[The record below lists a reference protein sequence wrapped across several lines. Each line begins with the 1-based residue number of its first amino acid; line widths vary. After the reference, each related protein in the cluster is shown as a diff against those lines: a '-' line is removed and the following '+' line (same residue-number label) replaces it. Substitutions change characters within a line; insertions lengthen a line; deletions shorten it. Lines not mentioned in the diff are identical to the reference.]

1 MAEIR
6 EQLVLENRFSETL
19 TQFIRLAEQC
29 SGSAKEMNTA
39 ARSAG
44 AQARVLSSAYQV
56 AAASSAAAAAE
67 QRRLTAEHRANAS
80 ASNAAVAAARAQT
93 AQSRAA
99 TAALQQEAAAQN
111 AAAAAAR
118 AQLMQTRAATAAERL
133 AEQQAKKTANATKTL
148 ASSQTEAAATADNLS
163 GKLRG
168 LLGTYLSFQ
177 TVKGVFNLSD
187 ELASTNARLK
197 MMTGSAEAAAAAQNE
212 IFAAAMRSRGAYTD
226 MADTVAKLGTL
237 AGSAF
242 GSTSEII
249 AFAEQLQKQMAL
261 SGTSSASA
269 QAAILQLTQGL
280 SSGVLRGEE
289 LNSVLEQ
296 TPMIAQTIA
305 DSLGVTTGKMR
316 EMASEGALTADV
328 VKNAILGAADETNA
342 AFEKMPY
349 TWAQVWTQI
358 KNITL
363 RMTQP
368 VLNVI
373 NRMANKIDDA
383 MQWIKDNS
391 ELVAGALAAVATAA
405 AIAGAQMVLSALKS
419 AGAWAAA
426 HPVLMAVV
434 AAVGLIIY
442 TARAAG
448 AAWEEIGGVIGG
460 VFGYLY
466 TSAMNVLIV
475 PVQNAFATLINFL
488 GNLFNDWSGSI
499 VALFAD
505 LATNVVGK
513 VRWIAQAIESLIN
526 AIPGVEINI
535 TSGLDRLYNNM
546 RSGVDE
552 FRRMNG
558 MKTYVTPWDYVNLSE
573 AVSGGVS
580 IGSRLGRG
588 LDNFDLNSFV
598 SGLTGSSYIPTASIP
613 QLDDIAGSV
622 ASIEKAVDMSQEDLK
637 MLVDESE
644 RRYVNRINLTSQ
656 TPVITVNGANTG
668 RTAADRQSLANA
680 IRDILIEQ
688 TAAGSVISTAAPV
701 VG

>member
-1 MAEIR
+1 MAVIHEK
-6 EQLVLENRFSETL
+6 LVLEDKFTQTL
-19 TQFIRLAEQC
+19 TQFIRLAEQS
-29 SGSAKEMNTA
+29 SGTAKEMNAA

-44 AQARVLSSAYQV
+44 AQARVLSSAYRV

-67 QRRLTAEHRANAS
+67 QRRLTAEHRANAA
-80 ASNAAVAAARAQT
+80 ASNAAVAAAK
-93 AQSRAA
+93 
-99 TAALQQEAAAQN
+99 
-111 AAAAAAR
+111 
-118 AQLMQTRAATAAERL
+118 AQLMQTRAATAAEKL
-133 AEQQAKKTANATKTL
+133 AEQQAKKTANATKML
-148 ASSQTEAAATADNLS
+148 AGSQTDAARTADNLS
-163 GKLRG
+163 GSLRG
-168 LLGTYLSFQ
+168 LLGGYLSFQ
-177 TVKGVFNLSD
+177 SVKSVFNLSD
-187 ELASTNARLK
+187 QLASTNARLQ
-197 MMTGSAEAAAAAQNE
+197 MMTGSAEAAAAAQDE
-212 IFAAAMRSRGAYTD
+212 IYAAAMRSRGAYTD

-237 AGSAF
+237 AGDAF

-249 AFAEQLQKQMAL
+249 AFAEQLQKQMAM
-261 SGTSSASA
+261 SGASTASA
-269 QAAILQLTQGL
+269 QAAMLQLTQGL
-280 SSGVLRGEE
+280 SSGALRGEE

-305 DSLGVTTGKMR
+305 DSLGVTTGQMR

-342 AFEKMPY
+342 AFEQMPY
-349 TWAQVWTQI
+349 TWGQVWTQI
-358 KNITL
+358 QNITL

-373 NRMANKIDDA
+373 NQMANKVDEA

-405 AIAGAQMVLSALKS
+405 AIAGAQMLMSALKS
-419 AGAWAAA
+419 AGAWAMA
-426 HPVLMAVV
+426 HLPLLAV
-434 AAVGLIIY
+434 AAGVGLIIY
-442 TARAAG
+442 MARAAG
-448 AAWEEIGGVIGG
+448 ATWEEIGGVIGG
-460 VFGYLY
+460 VFGTMYAA
-466 TSAMNVLIV
+466 AMNNFIV
-475 PVQNAFATLINFL
+475 PAQQMFAMFVNFL
-488 GNLFNDWSGSI
+488 GNVFNDPVASIKILFLDMASFIIDRIRQVASG
-499 VALFAD
+499 
-505 LATNVVGK
+505 
-513 VRWIAQAIESLIN
+513 IETLIN
-526 AIPGVEINI
+526 AIPGVEVNI
-535 TSGLDRLYNNM
+535 TSGLDNLYNKIHGTRDRIKNE
-546 RSGVDE
+546 SGWKEYIKPWEYVDYTDAW
-552 FRRMNG
+552 NAG
-558 MKTYVTPWDYVNLSE
+558 SE
-573 AVSGGVS
+573 
-580 IGSRLGRG
+580 IGAKLGRG

-598 SGLTGSSYIPTASIP
+598 SGLAGSSYIPTASIP